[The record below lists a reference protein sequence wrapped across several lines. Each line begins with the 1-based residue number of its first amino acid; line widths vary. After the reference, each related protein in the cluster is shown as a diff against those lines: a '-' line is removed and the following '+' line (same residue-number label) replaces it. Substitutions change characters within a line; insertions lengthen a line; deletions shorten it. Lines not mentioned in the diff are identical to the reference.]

1 MKNSFR
7 FVAAFAVLALSAC
20 NPAPSADCVKYLA
33 CTEAVSA
40 GSAAALKGTY
50 DTGGTCWTS
59 GTASADACTTACKAA
74 ITSLAAS
81 SPNTAACK

>member
-1 MKNSFR
+1 MKNSIR

-33 CTEAVSA
+33 CTEAVSP
-40 GSAAALKGTY
+40 GSAAALKGAY
-50 DTGGTCWTS
+50 DTGGTCWTT
-59 GTASADACTTACKAA
+59 GTATADTCTAACKAA
-74 ITSLAAS
+74 VASLASS